1 MHYILIAEKKDV
13 ISCINYNNN
22 AITIFASICA
32 NRARSKSKEVIGML
46 TLQQIILNNTSGASL

>member
-1 MHYILIAEKKDV
+1 MTEKKDV

-46 TLQQIILNNTSGASL
+46 TLQQIILNYTSGASL